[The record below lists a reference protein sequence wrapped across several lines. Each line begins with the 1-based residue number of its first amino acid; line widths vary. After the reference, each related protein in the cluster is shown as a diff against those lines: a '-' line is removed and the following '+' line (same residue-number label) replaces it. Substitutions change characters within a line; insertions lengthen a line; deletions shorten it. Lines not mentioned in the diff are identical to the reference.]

1 LSYVG
6 EFGWELYT
14 SAEYGL
20 RLWSVLWEAGK
31 PLDAIAGGRGAFDGL
46 RLEKG
51 YRSWGKDMTTED
63 NPYEAGLG
71 FTVKLQKG
79 DFVGRPKLEELADTP
94 PSRRLSCLTL
104 DEPLDVVMGKEPVY
118 AGSEVLGWVTSA
130 AYGYAVGRCIAY
142 AYLPAERA
150 TEGTGVEIEYFG
162 ERLPATV
169 RAEPL
174 WDPKM
179 ERMKV

>member
-1 LSYVG
+1 MG
-6 EFGWELYT
+6 ELGWELYT
-14 SAEYGL
+14 SAEYGV
-20 RLWSVLWEAGK
+20 RLWSVLWEAGE

-79 DFVGRPKLEELADTP
+79 DFVGRAKLEELADIP

-130 AYGYAVGRCIAY
+130 AYGYTVGRCIAY
-142 AYLPAERA
+142 AYLPAEQA
-150 TEGTGVEIEYFG
+150 TEGTEVEIEYFG